1 MKNVKKFLAMMTAA
15 AVCSSIPGMGL
26 IGGAVAWA
34 AEITPVEEVVYDA
47 TVDGAVYETVDGVV
61 YDTVDGTVY
70 DLVEDVVYDTVEDVV
85 YATVEDEVYNTVE
98 GHIYYTGI
106 DADIFALVINEKTAS
121 VFGEIKENDV
131 EPIIVNDRTMLPAR
145 FIAENLGAEVE
156 WDAEARVVT
165 VKNAEVEIKLTIDSD
180 VATVNGVEEKLD
192 SPAFIQNDRT
202 YTPVRFIAEKLG
214 ALVDWD
220 PGLTMVLITKAAAEE
235 EAVGDGEPGAEDA
248 VVEDTTDDAATE
260 EVTEET
266 EEGTEAVA
274 DEAVETEQVEE

>member
-192 SPAFIQNDRT
+192 SPAFIQND
-202 YTPVRFIAEKLG
+202 
-214 ALVDWD
+214 
-220 PGLTMVLITKAAAEE
+220 
-235 EAVGDGEPGAEDA
+235 
-248 VVEDTTDDAATE
+248 
-260 EVTEET
+260 
-266 EEGTEAVA
+266 
-274 DEAVETEQVEE
+274 